1 MAALKKKGSAISIF
15 SGLSISTMLSDPLD
29 PTLDKCSEDPRR
41 HDTGGSVKGRE
52 ASQLGLPEDELDGKW
67 STAGSD
73 SASSA
78 ASKHISLGKCTW
90 QFELQWNLRKRTPP
104 ITETSTMR
112 TRVHSPKLYSIILQL
127 L

>member
-29 PTLDKCSEDPRR
+29 PTPDKFSEDPRR

-52 ASQLGLPEDELDGKW
+52 ASQFGLPEDELDGKW
-67 STAGSD
+67 STTGSD

-78 ASKHISLGKCTW
+78 GSKHISLGKCA
-90 QFELQWNLRKRTPP
+90 
-104 ITETSTMR
+104 
-112 TRVHSPKLYSIILQL
+112 
-127 L
+127 